1 VGYRIFHS
9 KNSKLC
15 LNTTTKFLVE
25 HHLKEAREAA
35 FVRILTPI
43 QANAVTVLCG
53 HRE

>member
-1 VGYRIFHS
+1 MPKHDNKIPSRTS
-9 KNSKLC
+9 P
-15 LNTTTKFLVE
+15 
-25 HHLKEAREAA
+25 KEAREAA